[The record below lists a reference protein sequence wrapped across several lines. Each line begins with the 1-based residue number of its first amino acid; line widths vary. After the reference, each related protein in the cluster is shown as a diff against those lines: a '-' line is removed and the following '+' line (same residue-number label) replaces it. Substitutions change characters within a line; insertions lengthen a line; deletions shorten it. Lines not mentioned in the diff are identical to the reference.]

1 MTSEELSEALAKV
14 APGAAENPSPWYVQ
28 VMLGVCAWIAGL
40 LLLLFLV
47 LTVMAGSHGE
57 AWGVVLTLGVMACA
71 GSALIYRAVN
81 EASAF
86 GSQFALAMSIA
97 GQTGITV
104 GLGGLA
110 GPRAAL
116 WGLLAVEIGMI
127 FAVRNRLHRVLVTG
141 LAVMA
146 WALAMHD
153 VLFHDL
159 PGASLFRSG
168 HDVVYDTSA
177 LPVALWIGIWAP
189 IAYGAFWLVR
199 NEVQWMADG
208 RDRLLRPVTQGL
220 IGGLAIAPLAT
231 HPSTFWT
238 ALGMGPARILTDG
251 SAQATALWPLLAM
264 FLAILSLALAFTLQ
278 NRALMGLAILFAL
291 LEIGGFYYVLGTTLL
306 VKSLIMI
313 ALGVALLGV
322 AQVFA
327 KEPAA

>member
-1 MTSEELSEALAKV
+1 MTNEELSEALAKV
-14 APGAAENPSPWYVQ
+14 NPVAAENRSPWYVQ

-40 LLLLFLV
+40 LLLLFVV
-47 LTVMAGSHGE
+47 LTVVAGSHGE
-57 AWGVVLTLGVMACA
+57 SWGVLLTLGVMACA
-71 GSALIYRAVN
+71 GSALMYRAVN

-97 GQTGITV
+97 GQTGVTV

-116 WGLLAVEIGMI
+116 WGMLAVEIAMI
-127 FAVRNRLHRVLVTG
+127 LAVRNRLHRVLVTV

-153 VLFHDL
+153 VLFRDI
-159 PGASLFRSG
+159 PGVSLFSRQ
-168 HDVVYDTSA
+168 HEVVYDSSA
-177 LPVALWIGIWAP
+177 LPVVLWIAMWTP

-199 NEVQWMADG
+199 NEAQWMAAG
-208 RDRLLRPVTQGL
+208 RERLLRPVMQGL
-220 IGGLAIAPLAT
+220 VAGLSVAPLAT
-231 HPSTFWT
+231 HPSTFWM
-238 ALGMGPARILTDG
+238 AMGMGPTQIVRDG

-264 FLAILSLALAFTLQ
+264 FLAILAVALAFTLQ
-278 NRALMGLAILFAL
+278 NRALMGLGILFAL

-313 ALGVALLGV
+313 ALGVVLLSV

-327 KEPAA
+327 QEPAA